1 MSLYVAAY
9 DISDDAR
16 RSAVAHILLGYGHRI
31 QRSVFE
37 IWLDPD
43 DIPDL
48 CLDLGARL
56 DPSDAF
62 ALYPIDER
70 PGRRRLQWQT
80 PPDPWDP
87 VLLM

>member
-9 DISDDAR
+9 DISIASRRESVAR
-16 RSAVAHILLGYGHRI
+16 VLLGYGRRI

-37 IWLDPD
+37 IWLEPE
-43 DIPDL
+43 DIDDL

-56 DPSDAF
+56 DPKDEF

-70 PGRRRLQWQT
+70 PGRRRLQWQSS
-80 PPDPWDP
+80 PAPWSP
-87 VLLM
+87 VILM